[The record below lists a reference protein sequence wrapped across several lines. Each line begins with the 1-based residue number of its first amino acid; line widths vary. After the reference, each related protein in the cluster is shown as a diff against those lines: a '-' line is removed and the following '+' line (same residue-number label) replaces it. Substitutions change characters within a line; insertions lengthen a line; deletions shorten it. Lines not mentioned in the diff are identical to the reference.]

1 MQASNHQTAVWRGTT
16 IAPKANRE
24 LESITM
30 SSQSSDE
37 NRPYYDT
44 SMPAPVI
51 PTRKTPWFMKALWA
65 LALLL
70 VVGLVYSFWRI
81 STVPS
86 PRLEVPRTQSTDTP
100 NQR

>member
-1 MQASNHQTAVWRGTT
+1 M
-16 IAPKANRE
+16 I
-24 LESITM
+24 
-30 SSQSSDE
+30 SSQSSQSRDD
-37 NRPYYDT
+37 NRSYYDT

-86 PRLEVPRTQSTDTP
+86 PRVDVPQTQSTDTAVTH
-100 NQR
+100 

>member
-1 MQASNHQTAVWRGTT
+1 MS
-16 IAPKANRE
+16 
-24 LESITM
+24 
-30 SSQSSDE
+30 SSQSSDANRPYSDA

-51 PTRKTPWFMKALWA
+51 PKRKTPWFMKALWA

-81 STVPS
+81 STVPT
-86 PRLEVPRTQSTDTP
+86 PRLDVPQTPSTEP
-100 NQR
+100 SLNR

>member
-1 MQASNHQTAVWRGTT
+1 M
-16 IAPKANRE
+16 I
-24 LESITM
+24 
-30 SSQSSDE
+30 SSQSSDD
-37 NRPYYDT
+37 NRSYYDT

-86 PRLEVPRTQSTDTP
+86 PRVDVPQTQSTDTAVK
-100 NQR
+100 R